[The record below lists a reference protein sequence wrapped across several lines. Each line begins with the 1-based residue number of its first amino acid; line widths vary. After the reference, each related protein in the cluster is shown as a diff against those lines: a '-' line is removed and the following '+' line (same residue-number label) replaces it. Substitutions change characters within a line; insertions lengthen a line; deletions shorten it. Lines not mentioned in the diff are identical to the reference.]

1 MTQFIDSIL
10 VTYSGRLKLQQFLVK
25 KKGLTISSEITPPVK
40 YLEKQISYFFSRMF
54 VHSHEN
60 NIESRSDIFA
70 IFVSEDVKEIIED
83 TLQNKGTVE
92 IVMARHQDLG
102 LV

>member
-1 MTQFIDSIL
+1 
-10 VTYSGRLKLQQFLVK
+10 
-25 KKGLTISSEITPPVK
+25 
-40 YLEKQISYFFSRMF
+40 MF

-83 TLQNKGTVE
+83 ALQNKGTVE
-92 IVMARHQDLG
+92 IVMACHQDLG
-102 LV
+102 LVWIAGNLKKYFFIFSRLHKNFNEMISCGSKNN